1 MNDPSWPAEPW
12 NAYPAAAA
20 SQQPQGPYEPPL
32 PPTNFGPPAGPPAQ
46 YGPPGGPG
54 APIPPR
60 ATYEGWTRQP
70 VLYLPVMRR
79 GEFMGCLWASV
90 THNSAGFIRKMSGGD
105 PLSDPS
111 WTAID
116 TWADRLAAAYADRLP
131 AQQAIQQWI
140 GAPEHPEGGGISV
153 DTQVQQVESLAAL
166 YELVNPGGP
175 PPPNPLVQ
183 DGMYPD
189 GTPVDRSQGWGPL
202 VSAPLR
208 RYATTT
214 SSAVRYLPIVKE
226 GRHIGYLWASVDNDA
241 ADYLPLHSAGKTAQ
255 VAAGL
260 WQLRLSQGYRQ
271 RIPPLQ
277 ILRDN
282 RHHPE
287 DRLSGMIQPDAAEAE
302 LPSLEHLK
310 TLAQ

>member
-1 MNDPSWPAEPW
+1 
-12 NAYPAAAA
+12 
-20 SQQPQGPYEPPL
+20 
-32 PPTNFGPPAGPPAQ
+32 
-46 YGPPGGPG
+46 
-54 APIPPR
+54 
-60 ATYEGWTRQP
+60 
-70 VLYLPVMRR
+70 
-79 GEFMGCLWASV
+79 
-90 THNSAGFIRKMSGGD
+90 MSGGD

-116 TWADRLAAAYADRLP
+116 TWADRLAAAYADGLP
-131 AQQAIQQWI
+131 AQRAVQQWI
-140 GAPEHPEGGGISV
+140 GAPEHPEGGGISSNSRV
-153 DTQVQQVESLAAL
+153 RRADSLTAL

-214 SSAVRYLPIVKE
+214 SGAVRFLPIVKD

-241 ADYLPLHSAGKTAQ
+241 ADYLPLRAAGETAQ
-255 VAAGL
+255 AAAGL
-260 WQLRLSQGYRQ
+260 WQLRLSQGYGQ
-271 RIPPLQ
+271 HIPPLRALQ
-277 ILRDN
+277 DN

-287 DRLSGMIQPDAAEAE
+287 DRLSGMIQPNAEYGE
-302 LPSLEHLK
+302 LPSLEQL
-310 TLAQ
+310 TSLAQQ